1 MEEETRQPRREAAGI
16 QDICPKG
23 MVAQKGYVMVE
34 NAHFTSVYRN
44 NELGMGVIIRSVRKV
59 VIIRPQSIIGGMVRN
74 EI

>member
-1 MEEETRQPRREAAGI
+1 MTV
-16 QDICPKG
+16 D
-23 MVAQKGYVMVE
+23 YDYE

>member
-1 MEEETRQPRREAAGI
+1 MKENDKIRKTNKKYKT
-16 QDICPKG
+16 KG
-23 MVAQKGYVMVE
+23 CSQCKIDKMVE

>member
-1 MEEETRQPRREAAGI
+1 MEEEAGQPRREAAGI
-16 QDICPKG
+16 QDIG
-23 MVAQKGYVMVE
+23 SEGLVDVVE
-34 NAHFTSVYRN
+34 IAHFTSVYRN